1 MSARPDQLAIEREVA
16 IGPLRLKGDLR
27 VPRESWAL
35 VIFAHGSGSSRFSVR
50 NRLVA
55 EALNGQGIAT
65 LLFDLLTA
73 DEENDRAYIFDIS
86 LLANRLGD
94 VVHWAG
100 AQAELAAL
108 PIGVFGAS
116 TGAAAALMAAAE
128 RGSRIGA
135 VVSRGG
141 RPDLAGAAL
150 PHVTAPTLL
159 IVGGNDD
166 VVITLNEQAYAQL
179 KSRKALEIV
188 PGASHLFPESGAM
201 ETVIALASRWFAD
214 CLAPASRDRTSRA

>member
-1 MSARPDQLAIEREVA
+1 MAAGPGKMASERAVT
-16 IGPLRLKGDLR
+16 IGPLRLSGDLR
-27 VPRESWAL
+27 VPRDAWAL

-73 DEENDRAYIFDIS
+73 DEENDRAYIFDIA
-86 LLANRLGD
+86 LLAKRLGD
-94 VVHWAG
+94 VVRWAG
-100 AQAELAAL
+100 EQVELAAL
-108 PIGVFGAS
+108 PIGLFGAS

-166 VVITLNEQAYAQL
+166 VVITLNEQAYARL
-179 KSRKALEIV
+179 KTRKALEIV

-201 ETVIALASRWFAD
+201 ETVITLAGRWFAD
-214 CLAPASRDRTSRA
+214 CLSPSRDKRTRA